1 MSLGQR
7 IYDYR
12 TQKQLSQA
20 ALAELLNVSRQSI
33 SKWETDTSVPELD
46 KLIKMGELFEVSLD
60 VLIKGETPA
69 STSKPILAKDELCEE
84 AMEEKADCIQDACT
98 ETSSY
103 STADSPVIQ
112 INDFHKDAAANEKMA
127 QTVQIKN
134 GKKKIK
140 WNELT
145 IPEMLAVIGFTL
157 GIIGTIIAIMA
168 FPLAVL
174 FTGSIFVVSTC
185 YLATA
190 KHPFLKAGWI
200 LWIVFYLFLR
210 FSAIIRPVFIFYL
223 WLYRPEASVY
233 IVIAWTE
240 MITLLLLSGFTIK
253 YYRKPFIAFLQ
264 SIGYNTKHNK
274 NT

>member
-69 STSKPILAKDELCEE
+69 GTSKPMISKDELCEE
-84 AMEEKADCIQDACT
+84 AMDVTADYNQEART

-103 STADSPVIQ
+103 ISANSPFAQ
-112 INDFHKDAAANEKMA
+112 INDFRKDAATNEKIT
-127 QTVQIKN
+127 QTVQTKD

-145 IPEMLAVIGFTL
+145 IPEVLAVIGFSL

-168 FPLAVL
+168 FPPAVF
-174 FTGSIFVVSTC
+174 FTSTLFVVSTC

-200 LWIVFYLFLR
+200 LWVVFYLFLR

-240 MITLLLLSGFTIK
+240 MITLLLLSGLTIK

-264 SIGYNTKHNK
+264 SINCNTKHNK